1 MMKNKL
7 IRAFA
12 LIGACAML
20 LQTPVYAAGPTETA
34 EEQTDT
40 PADTMTDASDTTT
53 VEGLDISGTSTGTD
67 ALASANSNS
76 FETENTA
83 PSFDSSFTGSYFGN
97 QTEDTNWNKTSDYDL
112 TRIAS
117 ITVTSDVTRYEF
129 FYANKDTEPEI
140 TLTSPNG
147 AIYRVQDGNQAAADG
162 DVFLC
167 RTQQSIVD
175 SNDVAYDVL
184 YIASTTEPGNWTL
197 SMTISDETQMFVAL
211 TSDTPSDYADRTVE
225 TRTNPSE
232 PFLWYDSTE
241 DGQYYNQIATF
252 IRADSSG
259 NLSDD
264 ASYSA
269 QDEAAEAKEQAKRS
283 LIRLCVLIGIVIALC
298 AAAATY
304 WSKQNQN
311 KIKHKKKIKE
321 LQEASE
327 KVRLQKKKEDDDLDS
342 YLDKFDAAYEDDE
355 EDEERPPKK
364 VSKKAAPEPEPDDD
378 DMMTDPDDE
387 IEDESEEEESEDDT
401 EQNTESEDEEV
412 ETTESE
418 EDAPAPKKAEEHRF
432 TKFDLGG
439 DEESGDTEDSSDNQ
453 DERVT
458 QKTVTTTEKATTPG
472 ISNTGA
478 KTAPEKKPVERPVA
492 KKKPSWL

>member
-1 MMKNKL
+1 
-7 IRAFA
+7 
-12 LIGACAML
+12 
-20 LQTPVYAAGPTETA
+20 
-34 EEQTDT
+34 
-40 PADTMTDASDTTT
+40 
-53 VEGLDISGTSTGTD
+53 
-67 ALASANSNS
+67 
-76 FETENTA
+76 
-83 PSFDSSFTGSYFGN
+83 
-97 QTEDTNWNKTSDYDL
+97 
-112 TRIAS
+112 
-117 ITVTSDVTRYEF
+117 
-129 FYANKDTEPEI
+129 
-140 TLTSPNG
+140 G
-147 AIYRVQDGNQAAADG
+147 AIYRVQDGNQATADG

-175 SNDVAYDVL
+175 ANDVAYDVL

-259 NLSDD
+259 SLSDD
-264 ASYSA
+264 VSYSA
-269 QDEAAEAKEQAKRS
+269 QDEAVAAKEKAKRS

-298 AAAATY
+298 AAAAAY
-304 WSKQNQN
+304 WSKRNQN

-321 LQEASE
+321 LKEASE

-342 YLDKFDAAYEDDE
+342 YLDKFDAAYEDDD
-355 EDEERPPKK
+355 EDDEPVKKSSKK
-364 VSKKAAPEPEPDDD
+364 VTKKTAPEPEPDDD
-378 DMMTDPDDE
+378 DMMADPDDE
-387 IEDESEEEESEDDT
+387 IEDEPEEDVSEEEESEDDT
-401 EQNTESEDEEV
+401 EQNTESEDEEI
-412 ETTESE
+412 ETIDDESE
-418 EDAPAPKKAEEHRF
+418 EDTPAPKKASEHQF

-453 DERVT
+453 DEHVT
-458 QKTVTTTEKATTPG
+458 QKTVTTTEKATAPV